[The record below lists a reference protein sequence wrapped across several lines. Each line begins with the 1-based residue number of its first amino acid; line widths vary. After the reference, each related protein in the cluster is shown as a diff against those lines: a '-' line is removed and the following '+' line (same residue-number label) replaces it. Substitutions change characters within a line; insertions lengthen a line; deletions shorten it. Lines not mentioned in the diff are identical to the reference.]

1 MFAARANISADTE
14 ETDMRW
20 NRVAGAA
27 IAVLLICASV
37 LGEDSA
43 RAPERPTFAT
53 VPVRPDELPARTV
66 DGLRCASAAAR
77 DSYADP
83 GFAGSLDCPPVRKRP
98 DFQAVLAT

>member
-1 MFAARANISADTE
+1 
-14 ETDMRW
+14 MRW

-43 RAPERPTFAT
+43 RAPEPPTFAT
-53 VPVRPDELPARTV
+53 VPVRPDELPAGVRIV
-66 DGLRCASAAAR
+66 DGLRCASVAAR
-77 DSYADP
+77 DFYADP